1 MASRKEEKA
10 LAREERLRRE
20 AERDRAKRARKLQIQ
35 IGSVA
40 VAAIAVLG
48 VLFAVNSAGGGDG
61 SSAGSTDAKGG
72 GAAGQF
78 RFDVGDPG
86 PGKKAPP
93 VRLQSTKGDTFDLGD
108 RRGKT
113 VLLYFQEGLM
123 CQPCWDQIVDLEK
136 DGGLRKLGIDEMVS
150 ITTDEL
156 GQIQM
161 KVEDEGIKAPV
172 LSDPDLRVS
181 KAYAANKYGMMGDS
195 RDGHSFMVVGPDGRI
210 RFRADYGGPPDFT
223 MYVPVKNL
231 LADLRKGLRESA
243 S

>member
-1 MASRKEEKA
+1 
-10 LAREERLRRE
+10 
-20 AERDRAKRARKLQIQ
+20 
-35 IGSVA
+35 
-40 VAAIAVLG
+40 
-48 VLFAVNSAGGGDG
+48 
-61 SSAGSTDAKGG
+61 
-72 GAAGQF
+72 
-78 RFDVGDPG
+78 
-86 PGKKAPP
+86 
-93 VRLQSTKGDTFDLGD
+93 
-108 RRGKT
+108 
-113 VLLYFQEGLM
+113 M

-136 DGGLRKLGIDEMVS
+136 GAGLRKLGIDEMVS

-156 GQIQM
+156 GQIQQ

-181 KAYAANKYGMMGDS
+181 KAYAANQYTMMGEG